1 MRGLICIYRFDAALN
16 HISLSRSFSIVYL
29 LISRMA
35 GKILNVTFTTASYA
49 SLISPGNRLLVKVQL
64 GRLHQKSCD
73 IWKTEQIDLYHEWG
87 NDNTSH

>member
-1 MRGLICIYRFDAALN
+1 MRGLIYICRFDAALN
-16 HISLSRSFSIVYL
+16 HISSSRSFSIVYL

-35 GKILNVTFTTASYA
+35 GKILNVTFTTTSYA

-64 GRLHQKSCD
+64 GRLRHKSCD

-87 NDNTSH
+87 NGNTSH